1 MTAGNG
7 GAASTKGAPAGNRT
21 TGDGKTG
28 IAIPFAADGRGRLAL
43 VSGNAQLEKI
53 ITLNLSDLESANP
66 YQGDI
71 GLGSEMVFAIASVKL
86 RAEVQRRIKLLF
98 RRLQLQDRA
107 RLDGIPVFS
116 TDSNLQEMTVDIK
129 YINLEED
136 KPGDIGL
143 TFSLSQATN

>member
-1 MTAGNG
+1 M
-7 GAASTKGAPAGNRT
+7 
-21 TGDGKTG
+21 
-28 IAIPFAADGRGRLAL
+28 

-53 ITLNLSDLESANP
+53 IILNLSDLDSANP

-71 GLGSEMVFAIASVKL
+71 GLGAEAVFAIASVQL
-86 RAEVQRRIKLLF
+86 RADVRRRINKLF

-107 RLDGIPVFS
+107 RLDGAPVFNAN
-116 TDSNLQEMTVDIK
+116 SNLQEMTVDIK

-136 KPGDIGL
+136 KPGEVGL